1 MKRTGL
7 AHIDNGVAAALD
19 VVGEWWTPLV
29 VHCILLGETRFDAIQ
44 SRLGIARNILTDRL
58 NTLVDAGVLERV
70 PYSVRPARHEY
81 RLTEMGHDFHPV
93 LEALE
98 TWGNRWMRPGDSR

>member
-29 VHCILLGETRFDAIQ
+29 VHCVLLGETRFDAIQ

-70 PYSVRPARHEY
+70 PYSVRPARNEY
-81 RLTEMGHDFHPV
+81 RLTEMGHDLHPV

-98 TWGNRWMRPGDSR
+98 AWGNRWMRPGDSR